1 MTSSRPLPE
10 RLIFGPFEIDL
21 SSRQLRK
28 RGIPVRLSG
37 QPFQILLVLLESPGE
52 TVSRDQL
59 RERVWG
65 AETFVDF
72 EGGLNAAINKLR
84 RALSDSADN
93 PRYIETV
100 TGAGYRFIGTLDAPA
115 AEVPLPVRNTVEASP
130 ARRRLS
136 RWGFILLAAAILIA
150 ALLFR

>member
-1 MTSSRPLPE
+1 M
-10 RLIFGPFEIDL
+10 
-21 SSRQLRK
+21 
-28 RGIPVRLSG
+28 RLSG
-37 QPFQILLVLLESPGE
+37 QPFQILLVLLESPGK

-84 RALSDSADN
+84 RALGASADS

-100 TGAGYRFIGTLDAPA
+100 TGSGYRFIGTLDASVAETPFSTTSEAPPSRRRFPILFGLIPIAAVALIAFLLFRKSEIRPA
-115 AEVPLPVRNTVEASP
+115 A
-130 ARRRLS
+130 
-136 RWGFILLAAAILIA
+136 A
-150 ALLFR
+150 ALLKLTRLTNDEGYADAS